1 MPEQPALALLI
12 VMVTGIIYLTIVMDL
27 DLYVQT
33 R

>member
-1 MPEQPALALLI
+1 MPEQAALALLI
-12 VMVTGIIYLTIVMDL
+12 VMVTGIIYLTIAMDL

>member
-1 MPEQPALALLI
+1 MPEQAALALLI
-12 VMVTGIIYLTIVMDL
+12 VMVTWIIYLTIAMDL